1 MFKKEN
7 LYRIY
12 SNCRRGML
20 ELDMILINFLEKEYL
35 NLDNKS
41 ISNFSELLN
50 ESDNNLQ
57 NWIVKDKTCDNEK
70 FEDILKKIKE
80 SKKNMIEKNREKEKP
95 L

>member
-20 ELDMILINFLEKEYL
+20 ELDVILINFLEKEYL
-35 NLDNKS
+35 NLDNKLLS
-41 ISNFSELLN
+41 EFSELLN

-57 NWIVKDKTCDNEK
+57 NWIVKEIKYTEK
-70 FEDILKKIKE
+70 KFDEIIKKIKE
-80 SKKNMIEKNREKEKP
+80 SKYKMSKKNIKY
-95 L
+95 

>member
-7 LYRIY
+7 LYRLY

-35 NLDNKS
+35 NLDNKVLS
-41 ISNFSELLN
+41 EFSELLN

-57 NWIVKDKTCDNEK
+57 NWIVKEK
-70 FEDILKKIKE
+70 NYDGKKFNDIIKKIKE
-80 SKKNMIEKNREKEKP
+80 SKKNITIKNR
-95 L
+95 